1 MKTSLLVLVSR
12 FFRIMFFL
20 AVPVFL
26 SGCIASTEAL
36 LELTE
41 KNSGE
46 TIRPEVGDFFML
58 RLPETAG
65 TGYLW
70 QTASPPY
77 SSDVLRCLEDTFVPN
92 PASAGM
98 AGAAGRRTLTFKVIG
113 PGTTGLKLEYLRPW
127 ETDQTPAQTFD
138 LLVIAPGDP
147 LPAEDLFGKPV
158 KEKENSEVLYRT
170 NSKGERIPLEKNL
183 FD

>member
-1 MKTSLLVLVSR
+1 
-12 FFRIMFFL
+12 MFFL

-41 KNSGE
+41 QNSGE

-98 AGAAGRRTLTFKVIG
+98 AGAAGRRSLTFKVIG
-113 PGTTGLKLEYLRPW
+113 PGTTGLKLEYRRPW
-127 ETDQTPAQTFD
+127 EKDQTPAQTFD
-138 LLVIAPGDP
+138 LLVIATGDP

>member
-1 MKTSLLVLVSR
+1 
-12 FFRIMFFL
+12 MFFL

-98 AGAAGRRTLTFKVIG
+98 ADSNIAAPGRRIRLLHRHLISLSLPLAIPCRRRIFSGNPSRRRRTVKFFTG
-113 PGTTGLKLEYLRPW
+113 PIPKENASHWKRICS
-127 ETDQTPAQTFD
+127 TDCLAVGAFSFP
-138 LLVIAPGDP
+138 PGD
-147 LPAEDLFGKPV
+147 F
-158 KEKENSEVLYRT
+158 S
-170 NSKGERIPLEKNL
+170 
-183 FD
+183 